1 MKFVNKLKE
10 YRLKRKM
17 TQAELAEKSG
27 VSRTTIVYLECG
39 SAKVAKTDTLIK
51 LATALNA
58 SVKEIFFIKKV

>member
-1 MKFVNKLKE
+1 MKFMNRLKE

-27 VSRTTIVYLECG
+27 VSRTTIFYLECG
-39 SAKVAKTDTLIK
+39 SAKVTKTDTLIK

-58 SVKEIFFIKKV
+58 GVQEIFFAKNV

>member
-17 TQAELAEKSG
+17 TQAELAEKSD
-27 VSRTTIVYLECG
+27 VSRTTIVYLERG
-39 SAKVAKTDTLIK
+39 SATVAKTDTLMK

>member
-1 MKFVNKLKE
+1 
-10 YRLKRKM
+10 M

-27 VSRTTIVYLECG
+27 VSRTTIFYLEHG
-39 SAKVAKTDTLIK
+39 NAKVAKTDTLIK

>member
-1 MKFVNKLKE
+1 MKFINKLKD

-27 VSRTTIVYLECG
+27 VSRTTIVYLERG
-39 SAKVAKTDTLIK
+39 SARVTKTDTLMK

-58 SVKEIFFIKKV
+58 GVKEIFFIKKV